1 MSEVNYNVHG
11 NVNIGNNENPNP
23 MGEGESRKRKN
34 QPTETIDLS
43 TSSDD
48 EEIIVSEVRAQAYSN
63 KTRKTESTPR
73 SSRDIAE
80 SESINKNNADIDVI
94 HDHKQSA
101 VTAASTS
108 TSTATTLTLETRM
121 NGTRHSSQK
130 EDHLL
135 PNNISTIATTTTI
148 LTKVKPDNGNASDG
162 IKTDHDS
169 LKRNHDGSR
178 VLYEDTDDS
187 SSTSS
192 NLRQFMRLDAGF
204 SSKNYSNTD
213 TNETKIKPLSEIT
226 AYNNAVETLDSDS
239 DSSIEVV
246 NAPRHRIDSQSP
258 GGRLSGR
265 QRRLEAARSKNF
277 DGVSKNSDTE
287 SSSIVDMIEFHGDDT
302 NTVTSSDKEKEEDRK
317 AKEIAEN
324 TSDGTLST
332 STVMSVSKNQDAA
345 SAGTR
350 KIDQSEYTDTKAR
363 EATSTGTLAVVSR
376 KLSKERSGVNID
388 NNIIDDNGV
397 GDDTM
402 RDEDESNLAI
412 LNRTNTADTFEE
424 ILDQTAT
431 PTTSTNSS
439 TSGIFDNLYGNGKD
453 FISWAK
459 IDDPK
464 DFLSRNDLAQ
474 HVNSWRKIRNFPPFN
489 DSTGF
494 VSRLKS
500 QVRDN
505 MKSMSIEI
513 PSIQDSVTTPK
524 QLVVVAHP
532 TNKSKNKMH
541 PSLKNLPMK
550 GEDFMQSL
558 GITNPEDF
566 LQQKGLSKLVN
577 PWRQKENFPA
587 VKDPTWYISQWKKHI
602 RERLGTNP
610 TEKKIMIDGN
620 YNKREDKNNYV
631 SDGNN
636 EDEFPNCMALVSAL
650 SKRFLNVE
658 TGLPVYQFAVYDT
671 LSDGS

>member
-363 EATSTGTLAVVSR
+363 EATSTGTVLAM
-376 KLSKERSGVNID
+376 I
-388 NNIIDDNGV
+388 
-397 GDDTM
+397 
-402 RDEDESNLAI
+402 
-412 LNRTNTADTFEE
+412 
-424 ILDQTAT
+424 QCAT
-431 PTTSTNSS
+431 
-439 TSGIFDNLYGNGKD
+439 
-453 FISWAK
+453 
-459 IDDPK
+459 
-464 DFLSRNDLAQ
+464 
-474 HVNSWRKIRNFPPFN
+474 
-489 DSTGF
+489 
-494 VSRLKS
+494 
-500 QVRDN
+500 
-505 MKSMSIEI
+505 
-513 PSIQDSVTTPK
+513 
-524 QLVVVAHP
+524 
-532 TNKSKNKMH
+532 KM
-541 PSLKNLPMK
+541 N
-550 GEDFMQSL
+550 Q
-558 GITNPEDF
+558 I
-566 LQQKGLSKLVN
+566 
-577 PWRQKENFPA
+577 
-587 VKDPTWYISQWKKHI
+587 
-602 RERLGTNP
+602 
-610 TEKKIMIDGN
+610 
-620 YNKREDKNNYV
+620 
-631 SDGNN
+631 
-636 EDEFPNCMALVSAL
+636 
-650 SKRFLNVE
+650 
-658 TGLPVYQFAVYDT
+658 
-671 LSDGS
+671 